1 MTKPQPKPLT
11 AQQIHLLKILY
22 KFRFITAEL
31 TGQYKGVSTR
41 AVNIALGI
49 LLKNE
54 LVHRRYNKSYKLLGK
69 AARYYLAPKA
79 LKLLRDEYGLN
90 SAVLHARYKDAHVS
104 EVFVDHTIKIVEQC
118 TGIRL
123 SYPNVFTVYT
133 KAELADSDEF
143 PQPLPDLYITRI
155 NESEG
160 VPTSYF
166 LDIVSDM
173 QPFLIKKRV
182 AQYIEHYESGDWN
195 ELVYPTIILVCADVS
210 TAKKLSVYIQ
220 DTLDNAFIEES
231 ELTFKFSKVG
241 KLDLLIS

>member
-31 TGQYKGVSTR
+31 AGQYKGVSTR
-41 AVNIALGI
+41 AANIALGI

-54 LVHRRYNKSYKLLGK
+54 LVHRRYDKSYKLLGK

-118 TGIRL
+118 TGIRS
-123 SYPNVFTVYT
+123 SYPNMFTLYT
-133 KAELADSDEF
+133 KWELADNDEF
-143 PQPLPDLYITRI
+143 PQPLPDLYVTRI

-160 VPTSYF
+160 MPTSYF
-166 LDIVSDM
+166 LDIVNDT
-173 QPFLIKKRV
+173 QPFLIKKRI

-195 ELVYPTIILVCADVS
+195 EVVYPSIILVCVNAY
-210 TAKKLSVYIQ
+210 TAKKLSTYIQ

-231 ELTFKFSKVG
+231 ELSFICKTAG
-241 KLDLLIS
+241 TLTL

>member
-1 MTKPQPKPLT
+1 MTNPQAKPLT

-31 TGQYKGVSTR
+31 AGQYKGVSTR
-41 AVNIALGI
+41 AANIALGI

-54 LVHRRYNKSYKLLGK
+54 LVYRRYDKSYKLLGK

-79 LKLLRDEYGLN
+79 LKHLRDEYGLN

-104 EVFVDHTIKIVEQC
+104 EAFVDHTIKIVEQC
-118 TGIRL
+118 TGIR
-123 SYPNVFTVYT
+123 SAYPNMFTMYT
-133 KAELADSDEF
+133 KAELADSNEF

-173 QPFLIKKRV
+173 QLFLIKKRIV
-182 AQYIEHYESGDWN
+182 QYIEHYESGDWN
-195 ELVYPTIILVCADVS
+195 GLVYPTIILVCADVS
-210 TAKKLSVYIQ
+210 TMKKLGAYIQ

-231 ELTFKFSKVG
+231 ELIFKLVMAG
-241 KLDLLIS
+241 EVDL

>member
-1 MTKPQPKPLT
+1 MSKPQSKPLT

-31 TGQYKGVSTR
+31 AGQYKGVSTR
-41 AVNIALGI
+41 AANLALGI

-54 LVHRRYNKSYKLLGK
+54 LVHRRYDKSYKLLGK

-90 SAVLHARYKDAHVS
+90 SAVLHARYKDTHVS

-123 SYPNVFTVYT
+123 SYPNMFTVYT

-143 PQPLPDLYITRI
+143 PQLLPDLYITRI
-155 NESEG
+155 NETG
-160 VPTSYF
+160 GMPTSYF
-166 LDIVSDM
+166 IDIVSDT
-173 QPFLIKKRV
+173 QPFLIKKRI
-182 AQYIEHYESGDWN
+182 AQYIVHYESGDWN
-195 ELVYPTIILVCADVS
+195 EKVYPTIILICANTL
-210 TAKKLSVYIQ
+210 TAKKLSAHVQ

-231 ELTFKFSKVG
+231 ELTFVCTTADT
-241 KLDLLIS
+241 LTL